1 MSKTMKSKL
10 ERIIAILEYYR
21 AMGINKENVN
31 NIYIKIINEKN

>member
-1 MSKTMKSKL
+1 MKSKL

>member
-1 MSKTMKSKL
+1 MKSKL
-10 ERIIAILEYYR
+10 ERIIEILEYYR